1 MSPAKVTPIQCNI
14 RKEEEV
20 MTNSLV
26 LGLNTSEVHCVYKSL
41 VIQSYLLG
49 LRSTSD
55 QGTGAVKHL
64 N

>member
-26 LGLNTSEVHCVYKSL
+26 LGLNTSGVHCVYKSSD
-41 VIQSYLLG
+41 IQSYLLY
-49 LRSTSD
+49 LRSTLD